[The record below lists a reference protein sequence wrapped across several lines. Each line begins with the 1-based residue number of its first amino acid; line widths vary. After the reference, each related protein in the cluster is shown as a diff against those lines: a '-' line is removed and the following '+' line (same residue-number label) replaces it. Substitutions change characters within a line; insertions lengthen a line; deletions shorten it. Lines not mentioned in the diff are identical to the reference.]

1 MIEFALDQVHFL
13 FLNIQEERMK
23 QRFKIQLKIQ
33 YSTILL
39 MKKFIHLLIE
49 TQLKKKKFFSKSM
62 KKQLK

>member
-39 MKKFIHLLIE
+39 MKKFILLLIE